1 MAKVLRITVTQ
12 KGKVVEERIVRDHQ
26 SITVGTDAKNTF
38 KLLPE
43 AGLPSSWSLF
53 EAKGTQYKVAFGEKM
68 TGRVTL
74 DGKNIDFASL
84 KENKHATQEG
94 DRFLHALNDASKG
107 QVDIS
112 KETTIL
118 FQFVEKPLKAAKP
131 ELPSDIKDG
140 WMKRF
145 EPILMMCFLG
155 SFIVHTGAG
164 IGVVSV
170 EPPPPPSAE
179 DLAKWVAKVA
189 APPPVEEEP
198 EPEEA
203 DDEEKKD
210 DKKPADKPAKKKEEP
225 KPAEKPVEEAPKS
238 RKDAAKAAKAAESKR
253 QDVRNK
259 LASKGLLAMIG
270 AASGDGAMANVF
282 AEGAA
287 IGGDLAASM
296 DGMAGVGIA
305 ESGSA
310 VARKGGGSGGGKA
323 ADIGD
328 LGTSGGGKVKTGGGK
343 KKTKVR
349 GSFKAEDAI
358 IEDGEIDAKAVKRVL
373 KRKGKMFQQCYETAL
388 KSNSKLKGKI
398 VIEFTINKRGK
409 VSEASAVKDG
419 VGGGVAKCVV
429 SAMKRVRFPRPDD
442 GEVTIAN
449 AFVFQPG

>member
-12 KGKVVEERIVRDHQ
+12 KGKVVEERIIRSHE
-26 SITVGTDAKNTF
+26 SITVGTDPKNTF
-38 KLLPE
+38 RLLDEP
-43 AGLPSSWSLF
+43 GLPSSWSLF
-53 EAKGTQYKVAFGEKM
+53 EAKGTQYSLAFGPEM
-68 TGRVTL
+68 TGRVSVG
-74 DGKNIDFASL
+74 GKNVDFVSL
-84 KENKHATQEG
+84 KENKQAVQQG
-94 DRFLHALNDASKG
+94 DRFTHGLNDASKG
-107 QVDIS
+107 QVDLS

-118 FQFVEKPLKAAKP
+118 FQFVEKPLSAAKP

-170 EPPPPPSAE
+170 DPPPPPSAE

-189 APPPVEEEP
+189 APPPVEEEEP
-198 EPEEA
+198 EPVEE
-203 DDEEKKD
+203 EEKKD
-210 DKKPADKPAKKKEEP
+210 DKKKADKPAKKKEAPKEE
-225 KPAEKPVEEAPKS
+225 KPAEKEAPKS

-270 AASGDGAMANVF
+270 AASADGDMANVF
-282 AEGAA
+282 SDGAA

-296 DGMAGVGIA
+296 EGMAGVGIA
-305 ESGSA
+305 ESGSG
-310 VARKGGGSGGGKA
+310 VARKGGGKGGGAA

-328 LGTSGGGKVKTGGGK
+328 LGTSGGGKVKTKGGK
-343 KKTKVR
+343 KKTTVK

-429 SAMKRVRFPRPDD
+429 SAMKRVRFPKPDD